1 MFQENYSKQE
11 KMEICRQIKN
21 ISCSMI
27 EREFQ
32 QLIEIAKQPDQIT
45 NISARCRVGNNI
57 VDMYTFPARLE
68 VKGKYNVNFYE
79 FLANL
84 DYFQT
89 KKFICNMTQY
99 YEQTK
104 NKNKTKNH
112 VTVCK
117 EIYNICVNSINIIR
131 PLVYMEIYAKYRPKH
146 ILDFCA
152 GWGGAAVAAATFFPR
167 ETEGNQKEEKEEQ
180 PSSKH
185 TDLDFGS
192 DFFLESYTGIEIN
205 HALKEPYRQLV
216 SFLETQHPSC
226 AKKINM
232 CFTDALNVDYSL
244 LWYDFVFTSPPYY
257 FIQKYENNSHF
268 SNKEE
273 MNEKFYFPLFQKT
286 FASLQPNGVYAMNV
300 CKEVYT
306 SVLLKLF
313 GEPDECFPYK
323 KSKRQNNY
331 QEMVYVWR
339 KNKK

>member
-1 MFQENYSKQE
+1 MKIRDVAQHKKAVRATWRNPKTVVGFGIEHISVPYAIGGGAFT
-11 KMEICRQIKN
+11 EINKD
-21 ISCSMI
+21 I
-27 EREFQ
+27 EDRAGGDPDEFA
-32 QLIEIAKQPDQIT
+32 LGGIT
-45 NISARCRVGNNI
+45 
-57 VDMYTFPARLE
+57 RLVVE
-68 VKGKYNVNFYE
+68 T
-79 FLANL
+79 
-84 DYFQT
+84 T
-89 KKFICNMTQY
+89 KHM
-99 YEQTK
+99 
-104 NKNKTKNH
+104 
-112 VTVCK
+112 
-117 EIYNICVNSINIIR
+117 
-131 PLVYMEIYAKYRPKH
+131 L
-146 ILDFCA
+146 
-152 GWGGAAVAAATFFPR
+152 GGAAVIVLNEVEIQAHIAKCLAIPCFHK
-167 ETEGNQKEEKEEQ
+167 ETTGIAIDFWFQQ
-180 PSSKH
+180 PCIM
-185 TDLDFGS
+185 DLGS

-205 HALKEPYRQLV
+205 HALKEPYTQLV
-216 SFLETQHPSC
+216 SFLETQNPSC

-286 FASLQPNGVYAMNV
+286 FASLQPNGVYAINV